1 MARSPLDAELEEK
14 GLGEGH
20 LPEPRATTKLAKT
33 MVMFT
38 DFLRHSLWHDAH
50 RPARQTPLRSTAYL
64 DGLRGFAAFL
74 VYVVHHQGWGHSNV
88 EGSESILGDAFGWN
102 GQYYFVGFPGIR
114 LLFTGGH
121 VGVAIFFVTSG
132 YVLSHKSLS
141 LIHAGEHLQLA
152 DSLASAMFRRW
163 LRLYLPIIATTFIW
177 ITLWHVFGIRHTD
190 NLSDPP
196 ESNFRDEIWKWYCD
210 FKNFSFIFENE
221 PWNKYNSALWTIP
234 KEFRGSIVV
243 WTALLAFGRFS
254 RNARLCCETGLAFY
268 FLYIVDGWYCAAFVI
283 GLLLCDLDLL
293 SQRNSLPSLFYRL
306 ERWRRRIFWILF
318 LVGVYLGGVPSSSN
332 DIEHLKKSPGWHY
345 LSFLKPQAVFDFR
358 TFYRLVGGV
367 FIMAAIPRLP
377 WLKRFFELSF
387 CQYLGRI
394 SYSLYL
400 VHGPIHWAIG
410 DRLYAAVGRVRVAH
424 MDMTPAWI
432 NRFALPD
439 YGPFGL
445 EVNFLIPHLV
455 LVPMT
460 FWIAEICT
468 KLFDE
473 PSTKA
478 AQYLYNAL
486 LDKSGVSEKR

>member
-1 MARSPLDAELEEK
+1 MSRSLLDGELEEK
-14 GLGEGH
+14 GACEGP
-20 LPEPRATTKLAKT
+20 LLETRATTKLAKST
-33 MVMFT
+33 VLLT
-38 DFLRHSLWHDAH
+38 DFLRHSLWSEAR
-50 RPARQTPLRSTAYL
+50 RPARQTSLRSTAYL
-64 DGLRGFAAFL
+64 DGLRGFAALL
-74 VYVVHHQGWGHSNV
+74 VYILHHQGWGHSNV

-102 GQYYFVGFPGIR
+102 GQYYFAGLPGIR

-121 VGVAIFFVTSG
+121 AAVPIFFVTSG
-132 YVLSHKSLS
+132 YVLSHKPLS

-152 DSLASAMFRRW
+152 DSLGSAMFRRW
-163 LRLYLPIIATTFIW
+163 LRLYLPILATTFIW
-177 ITLWHVFGIRHTD
+177 IMLWHVFGLRHTD

-221 PWNKYNSALWTIP
+221 PWNKYNTPLWTIP

-243 WTALLAFGRFS
+243 WTALLAFARFS
-254 RNARLCCETGLAFY
+254 RNARLCCEAGLAFY
-268 FLYIVDGWYCAAFVI
+268 FLYIVDGWYCAAFVL

-293 SQRNSLPSLFYRL
+293 AQRNNLPSLFYRL
-306 ERWRRRIFWILF
+306 DRWRGRIFLILF
-318 LVGVYLGGVPSSSN
+318 LVGVYLSGVPSVSN
-332 DIEHLKKSPGWHY
+332 DIGHLMESPGWHH

-358 TFYRLVGGV
+358 NFYRLVGAT

-377 WLKRFFELSF
+377 WLKGFFELSF

-394 SYSLYL
+394 SYSFYL
-400 VHGPIHWAIG
+400 VHGSIHWAIG
-410 DRLYAAVGRVRVAH
+410 DRLYAAVGRVRAAH
-424 MDMTPAWI
+424 VDMAPAWI
-432 NRFALPD
+432 NRFNLPN

-445 EVNFLIPHLV
+445 EVNFLVPHLV

-468 KLFDE
+468 RLFDE
-473 PSTKA
+473 PSTRA
-478 AQYLYNAL
+478 AQYLHNLL